1 MEISVHGGYMMS
13 NLKHYIEGIKNG
25 EGFFDEAFKLHFFLN
40 ALCIIK
46 AIYAILFFSFDLR
59 YQGLLSVVIAVSYQL
74 LRLLI
79 QKGSYKA
86 IIHIVYVE
94 VWCFAAVNEVIL
106 GRESSFSMLAV
117 ASIPAIFYFALTWGI
132 YKKKELAS
140 FFLSLAPIFVFT
152 ALYVYDLIQPAA
164 LIQVKTYIIVVFT
177 AYNFA
182 VTFMVMIGFLML
194 LHWDMSSK
202 TTSLTSKNEALNQE
216 ANKDALT
223 GLFNRRYMNLQLD
236 EKMRL
241 LQEEGRIF
249 GIIICDID
257 NFKKVNDTFGH
268 ESGDDVLVNVARVLM
283 SSLRENDVVC
293 RFGGEEFLIAID
305 GNKKVTTDVA
315 ERIRGMIEDMVV
327 ISHGYTIKITMT
339 FGVTESTPGLSIEK
353 LVEIA
358 DERLYQGK
366 QNGKNQVVSE

>member
-132 YKKKELAS
+132 YKKKEISS

-283 SSLRENDVVC
+283 SSLRDNDVVC

-305 GNKKVTTDVA
+305 GNRKVTTDVA

-358 DERLYQGK
+358 DERLYRGK
-366 QNGKNQVVSE
+366 QSGKNQVVSD

>member
-59 YQGLLSVVIAVSYQL
+59 YQGLLSVVFAVSYQL

-132 YKKKELAS
+132 YKKKEISS

-152 ALYVYDLIQPAA
+152 ALYV
-164 LIQVKTYIIVVFT
+164 
-177 AYNFA
+177 
-182 VTFMVMIGFLML
+182 
-194 LHWDMSSK
+194 
-202 TTSLTSKNEALNQE
+202 
-216 ANKDALT
+216 
-223 GLFNRRYMNLQLD
+223 
-236 EKMRL
+236 
-241 LQEEGRIF
+241 
-249 GIIICDID
+249 
-257 NFKKVNDTFGH
+257 
-268 ESGDDVLVNVARVLM
+268 
-283 SSLRENDVVC
+283 
-293 RFGGEEFLIAID
+293 
-305 GNKKVTTDVA
+305 
-315 ERIRGMIEDMVV
+315 
-327 ISHGYTIKITMT
+327 
-339 FGVTESTPGLSIEK
+339 
-353 LVEIA
+353 
-358 DERLYQGK
+358 
-366 QNGKNQVVSE
+366 

>member
-1 MEISVHGGYMMS
+1 MDFSVLKGDDMS
-13 NLKHYIEGIKNG
+13 NLKHYIDGIKNG

-40 ALCIIK
+40 VLCVIK
-46 AIYAILFFSFDLR
+46 AIYAILFFTFDLR
-59 YQGLLSVVIAVSYQL
+59 YLGLFAVVIAVSYQL
-74 LRLLI
+74 LRLLV
-79 QKGSYKA
+79 QKGLYKT

-94 VWCFAAVNEVIL
+94 TWCFAIINEVIL
-106 GRESSFSMLAV
+106 GRDSSFSMLAV

-140 FFLSLAPIFVFT
+140 FLLSLVPMMIFT
-152 ALYVYDLIQPAA
+152 LLYVYDLIQPKA
-164 LIQVKTYIIVVFT
+164 LINMKTYVIVVFT

-194 LHWDMSSK
+194 LHWDMASK
-202 TTSLTSKNEALNQE
+202 TSSLTTRNEALNQE

-223 GLFNRRYMNLQLD
+223 GLFNRRYMNVQLE
-236 EKMRL
+236 EKMQL

-257 NFKKVNDTFGH
+257 NFKKVNDSFGH

-283 SSLRENDVVC
+283 SSLRENDAVC
-293 RFGGEEFLIAID
+293 RWGGEEFLIAID
-305 GNKKVTTDVA
+305 GNRKVTIDVA

-339 FGVTESTPGLSIEK
+339 FGVTESTPGLSIDK

>member
-1 MEISVHGGYMMS
+1 MS
-13 NLKHYIEGIKNG
+13 NLKHYIDGIKNG
-25 EGFFDEAFKLHFFLN
+25 EGFFDEAFKLHLFLN
-40 ALCIIK
+40 ALCVIK
-46 AIYAILFFSFDLR
+46 AIYAILFFTFDLR
-59 YQGLLSVVIAVSYQL
+59 YLGMLSVVMAVTFQL
-74 LRLLI
+74 LRLLV
-79 QKGSYKA
+79 QKGAYKV
-86 IIHIVYVE
+86 IIHVVYIE
-94 VWCFAAVNEVIL
+94 VWCFAVVNEVVL
-106 GRESSFSMLAV
+106 GREGSFSMLAI

-132 YKKKELAS
+132 YKKKEMAS
-140 FFLSLAPIFVFT
+140 FLLSLSPILIFT
-152 ALYVYDLIQPAA
+152 SLYVYNLIQPKPV
-164 LIQVKTYIIVVFT
+164 IPVKTYVIIVFA
-177 AYNFA
+177 AYNLA

-216 ANKDALT
+216 ANRDALT
-223 GLFNRRYMNLQLD
+223 GLFNRRYMNQELD

-249 GIIICDID
+249 GVIICDID

-283 SSLRENDVVC
+283 SSLRDNDVVC
-293 RFGGEEFLIAID
+293 RWGGEEFLIAID
-305 GNKKVTTDVA
+305 GNRKITMDVA

-339 FGVTESTPGLSIEK
+339 FGVTESIPGLPVDK

-358 DERLYQGK
+358 DTRLYKGK
-366 QNGKNQVVSE
+366 QNGKNQVVSEL